1 MLKNPFKKQVTI
13 REYQPLITDINSLDS
28 DFSSLTNIEILTKSR
43 QLQKQYKIE
52 RNLNSLIVEA
62 FALTREV
69 STRTLGLRHFDV
81 QLLGGLVLNNN
92 KIAEMKT
99 GEGKTLVGALPAY
112 LNGLTKKGVHIVTVN
127 EYLANRDQTSMGQ
140 VHRFLGLNTGIIQ
153 ESMKFTER
161 QKNYDADIT
170 YVTNNELGFD
180 YLRDNMALNINN
192 VVLRPFN
199 FCIVDEVDS
208 VLIDEAQTPLI
219 ISSQVETCL
228 DKYVVASEITEYLD
242 VNLHF
247 KVDEKNKNVILT
259 KEGTIQIEDILSI
272 KDLYNPNDPWIPYI
286 INAIKATTL
295 FFRNVHYIVQNN
307 QIIIVDEFT
316 GRLMPD
322 RRWSDGL
329 HQAIE
334 AKENITICQNTET
347 AASVTYQNFFLLYPK
362 LSGMTGT
369 AKTAELEFEKI
380 YNLSVIEIPTAKPN
394 LRNDLPDIIYKDELS
409 KWNAIVKH
417 CKRIA
422 ANNQPILIG
431 TTTVEK
437 SEMLGQLLNQ
447 YKLKYEILNAKPE
460 NVRRE
465 SEIIA
470 QAGKQGS
477 ITIATNMA
485 GRGTD
490 IILGGNIKFKIRK
503 ILYVLLVSY
512 KNQLRTNGI
521 KTIFPSLQQLVGV
534 SQKFLIFLTSLSNN
548 QQFLSL
554 LDIQILKILNEI
566 DQIRVPKYTYKSS
579 VKILFYELL
588 YFEKKNQ
595 NIENKIVK
603 NLGGLYIIGT
613 ERNDSRRID
622 NQLRGRCA
630 RQGDPG
636 TSKFFLSLEDKL
648 LRLFGGFTIQ
658 SFMKNEFFDNEPLE
672 SDLLT
677 KSLDGAQKR
686 LEETEYESRKNLFDY
701 DEILNKQRNVIYYE
715 RRKILESI
723 SVKLELL
730 AYGEQIITEIINRN
744 IGKDIKTVGKKSLL
758 ASKIIT
764 KVENL
769 FGTDLVLNKLSKNLA
784 AFDSKE
790 LKIYLFQEFW
800 LCYETKVLELE
811 IRHLGIIRALER
823 TLILIYLDIEWKEHL
838 QKMSLLRDAVGWRS
852 YGQRNP
858 LFEYK
863 DEAYELFTNK
873 SLITRHLVIYDLIR
887 SCIA

>member
-1 MLKNPFKKQVTI
+1 MLKNPFKKQINI

-52 RNLNSLIVEA
+52 CNLNSLVVEA

-153 ESMKFTER
+153 ERMKFTER

-180 YLRDNMALNINN
+180 YLRDNMSLNINN

-219 ISSQVETCL
+219 ISNQVETCL
-228 DKYVVASEITEYLD
+228 DKYVIASEITEYLD

-272 KDLYNPNDPWIPYI
+272 KDLYNPSDPWIPYI
-286 INAIKATTL
+286 INSIKATTL

-380 YNLSVIEIPTAKPN
+380 YNLSVAEIPTAKPN
-394 LRNDLPDIIYKDELS
+394 LRKDLPDIIYKDELS

-422 ANNQPILIG
+422 VNNQPI
-431 TTTVEK
+431 
-437 SEMLGQLLNQ
+437 
-447 YKLKYEILNAKPE
+447 
-460 NVRRE
+460 
-465 SEIIA
+465 
-470 QAGKQGS
+470 
-477 ITIATNMA
+477 
-485 GRGTD
+485 
-490 IILGGNIKFKIRK
+490 F
-503 ILYVLLVSY
+503 
-512 KNQLRTNGI
+512 
-521 KTIFPSLQQLVGV
+521 
-534 SQKFLIFLTSLSNN
+534 
-548 QQFLSL
+548 
-554 LDIQILKILNEI
+554 
-566 DQIRVPKYTYKSS
+566 
-579 VKILFYELL
+579 
-588 YFEKKNQ
+588 
-595 NIENKIVK
+595 
-603 NLGGLYIIGT
+603 
-613 ERNDSRRID
+613 
-622 NQLRGRCA
+622 
-630 RQGDPG
+630 
-636 TSKFFLSLEDKL
+636 
-648 LRLFGGFTIQ
+648 
-658 SFMKNEFFDNEPLE
+658 
-672 SDLLT
+672 
-677 KSLDGAQKR
+677 
-686 LEETEYESRKNLFDY
+686 
-701 DEILNKQRNVIYYE
+701 
-715 RRKILESI
+715 
-723 SVKLELL
+723 
-730 AYGEQIITEIINRN
+730 
-744 IGKDIKTVGKKSLL
+744 
-758 ASKIIT
+758 
-764 KVENL
+764 
-769 FGTDLVLNKLSKNLA
+769 
-784 AFDSKE
+784 
-790 LKIYLFQEFW
+790 
-800 LCYETKVLELE
+800 
-811 IRHLGIIRALER
+811 
-823 TLILIYLDIEWKEHL
+823 
-838 QKMSLLRDAVGWRS
+838 
-852 YGQRNP
+852 
-858 LFEYK
+858 
-863 DEAYELFTNK
+863 
-873 SLITRHLVIYDLIR
+873 
-887 SCIA
+887 